1 LPVSQLA
8 NYVNTYKRKG
18 SEVGFKSVE
27 IVLEQNAL
35 WLLDDNGRHKFQPLS
50 ETEFFDEFS
59 TGVHL
64 LFQLNEEGQA
74 TALSIKGLGPEL
86 DNEIFMVEN

>member
-1 LPVSQLA
+1 
-8 NYVNTYKRKG
+8 
-18 SEVGFKSVE
+18 VE

-50 ETEFFDEFS
+50 ETEFFDEFA

-64 LFQLNEEGQA
+64 HFQLNATGQA
-74 TALSIKGLGPEL
+74 TALSIQGLGPEL
-86 DNEIFMVEN
+86 DNEIFVVYEE